1 MYFLSV
7 INIFVFVNIF
17 SGGRLRRRNSETDD
31 QINTENVPHFSSVF
45 PNMLEFIEFK
55 FPKINVWIVVFVMM
69 VSILTDFVIE
79 ILQLLTNGYNS
90 TYQ

>member
-1 MYFLSV
+1 MWPLKLAPAAS
-7 INIFVFVNIF
+7 ILHILVFHMRAIYH
-17 SGGRLRRRNSETDD
+17 REDT
-31 QINTENVPHFSSVF
+31 P
-45 PNMLEFIEFK
+45 LEFIEFK

>member
-1 MYFLSV
+1 MWETS
-7 INIFVFVNIF
+7 NIVLLYKTI
-17 SGGRLRRRNSETDD
+17 T
-31 QINTENVPHFSSVF
+31 
-45 PNMLEFIEFK
+45 LEFIEFK